1 VFLTEADAADRETN
15 DCLQASAVG
24 FVMTRVLIVASIR
37 LYREGIAQLLN
48 AHGEFTVVGT
58 ESAGRDAMERI
69 DETAPDVVLVDMD
82 IPDLADTAAVFTSRS
97 PRIPVVAIGITE
109 SDAEVLACA
118 EMGMAGYVTR
128 ESSIEELVAALQ
140 GAAGGELICSP
151 RTAGILIRRVAELA
165 ADRQRDGSVGLLTQR
180 EREVAMLM
188 CEHLSNKEIAS
199 RLFIEVATVKNHV
212 HNVLDKL
219 RVHRRTDAVRLLAR
233 SANGPTR

>member
-1 VFLTEADAADRETN
+1 
-15 DCLQASAVG
+15 
-24 FVMTRVLIVASIR
+24 MTRVLIVASIR

-48 AHGEFTVVGT
+48 AHGAFTVTGT
-58 ESAGRDAMERI
+58 DSTGRDALERI
-69 DETAPDVVLVDMD
+69 DETAPDVVLVDME
-82 IPDLADTAAVFTSRS
+82 IPDLADTAAAFAARS
-97 PRIPVVAIGITE
+97 PRIPLIAIGITE
-109 SDAEVLACA
+109 SDSEVLTCA

-128 ESSIEELVAALQ
+128 ESSIEELATALQ

-151 RTAGILIRRVAELA
+151 RTAGILMRRVAELA
-165 ADRQRDGSVGLLTQR
+165 AGRQRDGGSVELLTQR

-199 RLFIEVATVKNHV
+199 RLCIEVATVKNHV

-233 SANGPTR
+233 SANGPARY